1 MAAIVNTFTAFG
13 VALARGIPLLIETLI
28 IIYIAKLIH
37 DGLTKFD
44 DNAELFKNDNR
55 AVGVA
60 TAGYYLG
67 ILIALT
73 GVLAGGSKGLLN
85 DVIDVGVYGILAIV
99 MQNISRWSADK
110 FILSE
115 FSIDEELVRDRNMGT
130 AWAMFGIYF
139 ATGMIV
145 RGAIMGDSASFWSG
159 IGTTLYYFI
168 LSQVILVIVAW
179 VYQSKITPYDFH
191 EEIKNDNVAAGLAFA
206 GFVSALGVIVSHG
219 GGNHVSVADTVGF
232 ILWTAIGIVI
242 LGFTRAVLAER
253 ILVPGHKI
261 TDEVVR
267 DRNEN
272 AGWMLI
278 AAYHIMAWVFVL
290 AV

>member
-1 MAAIVNTFTAFG
+1 MTALVNTFTTFG
-13 VALARGIPLLIETLI
+13 DALVKGVPLFVETII
-28 IIYIAKLIH
+28 IIYIAKLIR
-37 DGLTKFD
+37 DGLTRFD
-44 DNAELFKNDNR
+44 DNAELFKNDNH

-67 ILIALT
+67 VLIALT
-73 GVLAGGSKGLLN
+73 GVLAGGSRGLLG
-85 DVIDVGVYGILAIV
+85 DVIDVGVYGILAII
-99 MQNISRWSADK
+99 MQNIARWSADK

-115 FSIDEELVRDRNMGT
+115 FNIDDELVRDKNMGT

-145 RGAIMGDSASFWSG
+145 RGAIMGDSAGFWGG
-159 IGTTLYYFI
+159 IGTTVYYFI
-168 LSQVILVIVAW
+168 LSQVILVIVARI
-179 VYQSKITPYDFH
+179 YQSKITPYDFH
-191 EEIKNDNVAAGLAFA
+191 KEIENDNVSAGLAFA
-206 GFVSALGVIVSHG
+206 GFVSALGVIISHG
-219 GGNHVSVADTVGF
+219 GGNHFSVADTVGL
-232 ILWTAIGIVI
+232 ILWTVVGLII